1 MIQYKHVSLASQVQ
15 ETIERNILG
24 EKYER
29 GHILSESRLSA
40 ELGVSR
46 TPIREALG
54 RIAEEGLIEE
64 SQNGMIVIGVSDE
77 DVDDYYE
84 IKALLEA
91 DAARRAASRI
101 TEEELKELSDIVDQ
115 QEFYEQKG
123 DIAKLRDLDT
133 ELHLII
139 YDSCGSRPMNRILK
153 TLHRNLLKYR
163 RSSLEGRNGE
173 RVRASIAEH
182 RQIVEALKKH
192 DADLAAA
199 RMAEHIDHARI
210 NLQKLRNE
218 LRTTAEN

>member
-1 MIQYKHVSLASQVQ
+1 MIQYKNVSLASQVQ

-29 GHILSESRLSA
+29 GHVLSESRLSA

-123 DIAKLRDLDT
+123 DPAKLRDLDT

-139 YDSCGSRPMNRILK
+139 YDACGSRPMNRIL
-153 TLHRNLLKYR
+153 TNLHRSLLKYR

>member
-29 GHILSESRLSA
+29 GHVLSESRLSA

-84 IKALLEA
+84 MKALLEA
-91 DAARRAASRI
+91 EATRRAATRI

-123 DIAKLRDLDT
+123 DIVKLRDLDT

-139 YDSCGSRPMNRILK
+139 YDACGSRPMNRIL
-153 TLHRNLLKYR
+153 TNLHRNLLKYR

-182 RQIVEALKKH
+182 RRIVEALKMH
-192 DADLAAA
+192 DADLASA
-199 RMAEHIDHARI
+199 RMAEHIEHARI